1 MEKSPFSR
9 FIALIQFDQ
18 SFGPVEKELEE
29 VMTLLD
35 TVQDQ
40 MIDNDRE
47 YEKER
52 ASVQDLRKE
61 VDAQELE
68 MRSLDEKE
76 KISRERSALASTTKE
91 YQSFKKECDQLKQ
104 LQHEHEEV
112 LVQAWGAFEQAQK
125 LFEAKDQGY
134 KEQKATLQMHIDA
147 HEARKQELLT
157 QLTQREEKRRGHLV
171 GIPEEWLEKYSRMR
185 NRVTN
190 PVVSIVDGTCGGCSY
205 TLIQSVL
212 MALDLNKMVQCS
224 SCYRLMYKNFD
235 SPQSTAADDQ
245 KKV

>member
-18 SFGPVEKELEE
+18 SFGSVEKELEE
-29 VMTLLD
+29 VLTALD
-35 TVQDQ
+35 ATQDQ
-40 MIDNDRE
+40 MVEVERE

-52 ASVQDLRKE
+52 AHVQDLRKE

-68 MRSLDEKE
+68 MRILDEKE
-76 KISRERSALASTTKE
+76 KVSRERSALATTTKE

-104 LQHEHEEV
+104 LQHEHEDV
-112 LVQAWGAFEQAQK
+112 LVQAWSVFDQAQK
-125 LFEAKDQGY
+125 LFEAKEQAY
-134 KEQKATLQMHIDA
+134 KEQKTALQEQVDV
-147 HEARKQELLT
+147 HENRKQELLSH
-157 QLTQREEKRRGHLV
+157 LTQREEKRHEHVAGL
-171 GIPEEWLEKYSRMR
+171 PEEWLEKYNRMR
-185 NRVTN
+185 NRVSN
-190 PVVSIVDGTCGGCSY
+190 PVVSVIDGTCGGCSY

-235 SPQSTAADDQ
+235 AAQIAPSDAQS
-245 KKV
+245 